1 MDAVKLVKC
10 IETLT
15 IKDTIE
21 ILRVTTEDDEQIIGL
36 PMFMSSKSGD
46 GIKHINVTMLYIP
59 AEQTVMNVID
69 LETSNA
75 SSCTIEPSGKH
86 LIQPEIQC
94 FWGIHKER
102 IVELFNQKSQS

>member
-1 MDAVKLVKC
+1 MDATKFVKS

-21 ILRVTTEDDEQIIGL
+21 ILRVTTEDDEQIVGL
-36 PMFMSSKSGD
+36 PMYTSRKSGD
-46 GIKHINVTMLYIP
+46 GIKRLNVIMLYIP
-59 AEQTVMNVID
+59 TEQTVMNVVDI
-69 LETSNA
+69 ETSNA

-94 FWGIHKER
+94 FWGKHKER
-102 IVELFNQKSQS
+102 IVELFNQRSQS